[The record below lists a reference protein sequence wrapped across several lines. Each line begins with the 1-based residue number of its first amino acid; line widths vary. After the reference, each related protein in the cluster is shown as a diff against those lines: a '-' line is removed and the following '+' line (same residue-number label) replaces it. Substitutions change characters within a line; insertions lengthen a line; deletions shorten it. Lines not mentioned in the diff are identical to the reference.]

1 MDLLGRL
8 KDGTHPSGDLTNHIG
23 LPPPLPAKERRIVG
37 VCQRYHVVSAA
48 IGDHNN
54 VQLIP
59 MRGIERRIET
69 AFHRVGCV
77 VCWEDDNGRGSFR

>member
-37 VCQRYHVVSAA
+37 VCQR
-48 IGDHNN
+48 
-54 VQLIP
+54 
-59 MRGIERRIET
+59 
-69 AFHRVGCV
+69 
-77 VCWEDDNGRGSFR
+77 